1 MSLHIGIVAGS
12 AEGAALC
19 YRTICLEGA
28 ELLGPHGHPEISMHG
43 DNFADYVKCIPL
55 TTNHCFIQFARKI
68 RIVRSSPSPYAVA
81 TMTSTNITSP
91 PLTANAILAEEFVGE
106 MPVAQSNSKLSD
118 DHCWDAV
125 VARDPARDGEFVFA
139 VSTTGVYCRPS
150 CPARRPRRKNVTFYS
165 HPVQAEKAGFRAC
178 LRCRP
183 RALSGNP
190 QSDLA
195 KEVCRYIEQH
205 LDESITLERLG
216 KAFRQSPFHLQRRFK
231 AALGITPR
239 EYADSCRLRQL
250 KRNLQAGDNVTR
262 AMYDAGYGSSSRLY
276 EKTASQLGM
285 TPDKYR
291 RGAIAAAIRYA
302 CADSPLGRMLIAA
315 TDRGVCAIQF
325 ARSDGELIEGL
336 KREFPFAT
344 RKPDA
349 GGLQT
354 WVAAL
359 LSKMSGKELNAALPL
374 DIRATAFQ
382 RLVWTY
388 LQSIPFGATRSYSQV
403 AKGIGQ
409 PTASRAVARACATNP
424 VAVAIPCHRVVREDG
439 NISGYRWG
447 VERKKTLLE
456 LEQRP

>member
-1 MSLHIGIVAGS
+1 M
-12 AEGAALC
+12 
-19 YRTICLEGA
+19 
-28 ELLGPHGHPEISMHG
+28 
-43 DNFADYVKCIPL
+43 
-55 TTNHCFIQFARKI
+55 TT
-68 RIVRSSPSPYAVA
+68 
-81 TMTSTNITSP
+81 TMTFPMPATNG
-91 PLTANAILAEEFVGE
+91 ILAEEPPSG
-106 MPVAQSNSKLSD
+106 MPVAHSNSIKAAD
-118 DHCWDAV
+118 DRPRDDQSGDERRWHAV
-125 VARDPARDGEFVFA
+125 VTRDSAHDGEFIFA

-150 CPARRPRRKNVTFYS
+150 CPARRPRRENVTFFTR
-165 HPVQAEKAGFRAC
+165 PERAEKAGFRAC

-183 RALSGNP
+183 KALSGNP
-190 QSDLA
+190 QSDSA
-195 KEVCRYIEQH
+195 KEICRYIEQH
-205 LDESITLERLG
+205 LDEPITLERLG

-239 EYADSCRLRQL
+239 EYADSCRMRQL

-291 RGAIAAAIRYA
+291 RGAIAAAIRYT

-315 TDRGVCAIQF
+315 TDKGVCSIQF
-325 ARSDGELIEGL
+325 ARSDGELLEGL
-336 KREFPFAT
+336 KREFPFAV
-344 RKPDA
+344 RKPDE

-359 LSKMSGKELNAALPL
+359 LSKMAGRELNAALPL

-382 RLVWTY
+382 RRVWTY
-388 LQSIPFGATRSYSQV
+388 LQSIPFGATQSYGQV
-403 AKGIGQ
+403 AKAIGQ

-456 LEQRP
+456 MELRGV